1 MFFLPL
7 PMNKTLETLDKVAD
21 NKQCPLPSPE
31 LYIMVTGK
39 PSKEKVV
46 WRTMV
51 NVDAVKAAIKKL
63 KDTNWLYQK
72 VDEDSVDDV
81 ARQVI
86 ETVDTTTSTMLAKA
100 TKEDVS
106 EFQSYTICT
115 LNEKLSTTSDIE
127 QYKLLSVKEDPLEN
141 RQRFLDVLCFPVLFP
156 SGRFG
161 EFHPRT
167 VKISSSEYA
176 KSRLLNKD
184 SRFQKD
190 PQYVFFLLWQKEM
203 RELSAG
209 VYNLLKYTHQQTV
222 PVQVFLYK
230 LSKSDQD
237 VEANLSTIFQFVPG
251 SKQYWFLRS
260 TEFQCMLHE
269 WGTPTLFLTFS
280 CSKYESSE
288 IAVTCT
294 KLMMFRGAIPLKNCA
309 MKTLFSCLKSFPK
322 VSCILQHC
330 DFEGPGSWSCYTLLV
345 QKGVPSMWDPSLS
358 YCCVD

>member
-1 MFFLPL
+1 
-7 PMNKTLETLDKVAD
+7 
-21 NKQCPLPSPE
+21 
-31 LYIMVTGK
+31 MVTGK

-106 EFQSYTICT
+106 EFQSYTIRT

-184 SRFQKD
+184 SRFRKD
-190 PQYVFFLLWQKEM
+190 PQYIFFLLWQKEM

-209 VYNLLKYTHQQTV
+209 VYNLLKGTHQQAV
-222 PVQVFLYK
+222 PVGVFLDR

-237 VEANLSTIFQFVPG
+237 LEANLSTIFQSVRG
-251 SKQYWFLRS
+251 SRQYWFLRS
-260 TEFQCMLHE
+260 SELRCMLRE
-269 WGTPTLFLTFS
+269 
-280 CSKYESSE
+280 
-288 IAVTCT
+288 
-294 KLMMFRGAIPLKNCA
+294 
-309 MKTLFSCLKSFPK
+309 
-322 VSCILQHC
+322 
-330 DFEGPGSWSCYTLLV
+330 
-345 QKGVPSMWDPSLS
+345 
-358 YCCVD
+358 